1 MSTILLNFGVH
12 TRNWPRIDL
21 KPLEFNF
28 EFYFWRFRGPRF
40 AEFQQRVKIVGLYE
54 KLKTC
59 LRSQKSFKIIIL
71 TEVRFISLKRPT
83 KDALTAK

>member
-21 KPLEFNF
+21 QPLVFNF

-40 AEFQQRVKIVGLYE
+40 AEFQQSQNRRSLYQAQN
-54 KLKTC
+54 LK
-59 LRSQKSFKIIIL
+59 KSFKIIIL
-71 TEVRFISLKRPT
+71 TEVKFILQKKPT
-83 KDALTAK
+83 KTH